1 MTNTA
6 LQGKP
11 DAGNPHVRFDEGE
24 VASAATPRRGSLPCI
39 IASCQTAM
47 RAIIAV
53 CAVFLLSL
61 SCAADQWWV
70 GGNSGDWS
78 GNNWASEEGGT
89 GAAWTSDGTGW
100 FTNSPVTIDLK
111 GVSPSVSRFKTTGF
125 TADNPC
131 RIAIKNTSST
141 KPTISFSGLN
151 KSSVYDFA
159 NAVVEF
165 SNVSVTDKEHIPFQL
180 ANGSH
185 FHLNDGSTFKKY
197 GNSSD
202 SDSIYVGYDSATS
215 NSLYIAKGSTLEFQ
229 KNLYIGC
236 GPDKTVAPTG
246 VVYVAGTLKLDWYIF
261 MGAKSSSRVGGCAGR
276 SVLIVDGGTV
286 ETKNGEFH
294 VGTIWG
300 NDDNVEAY
308 KQTSEI
314 VVRNGGRLTVKGD
327 FYRNEWS
334 RGQSIVVDGGT
345 LSVGG
350 SFWCRNAWENP
361 KRCLRYATTTVKNG
375 GVLELGGTFAPNQE
389 SWGSDAYLF
398 DGGTFR
404 VIKNGSAVWGQEGGP
419 KNFTVGE
426 GGMAM
431 DTPQNM
437 TNIWYM
443 TINNG
448 VGKITKIGSG
458 TMKLGTTSSNAGG
471 WDVKEGV
478 LWLVPDTGKK
488 TNTRVDSGS
497 LTVLNGGTLKNGA
510 LNKPTNGLADR
521 IVLKEGAT
529 VSASVDTTAQCVF
542 GKDVAIEG
550 PVNVAFDGELAEGVD
565 YPVLAKTGD
574 SAFTDADAARCRPVA
589 GTAHAGQERFRRS
602 SDGKTIYARR
612 VKFFII
618 LFR

>member
-1 MTNTA
+1 MTNA
-6 LQGKP
+6 AIRRKS
-11 DAGNPHVRFDEGE
+11 DARNPHARFEE
-24 VASAATPRRGSLPCI
+24 MSVASAATPRRGSLPCI

-70 GGNSGDWS
+70 GGASGDWS
-78 GNNWASEEGGT
+78 GNNWASEKGGT
-89 GAAWTSDGTGW
+89 GAAWTSGGTGW
-100 FTNSPVTIDLK
+100 FTLSPVTIDLK
-111 GVSPSVSRFKTTGF
+111 GVSQSVSCFKTTGF

-151 KSSVYDFA
+151 KASVDDFA

-165 SNVSVTDKEHIPFQL
+165 GNVSVTDTEHIPLRL

-185 FHLNDGSTFKKY
+185 FHLNDGSTFKKS
-197 GNSSD
+197 GNSSAND
-202 SDSIYVGYDSATS
+202 AIFVGYDSATS
-215 NSLYIAKGSTLEFQ
+215 NSLYVAKGSTLEF
-229 KNLYIGC
+229 KKDLYIGC
-236 GPDKTVAPTG
+236 GTDKTVAPTG
-246 VVYVAGTLKLDWYIF
+246 VVYVAGTLKLDWFIY
-261 MGAKSSSRVGGCAGR
+261 MGRRWDTHYSGCAGR

-286 ETKNGEFH
+286 ETVDNGQLQ
-294 VGTIWG
+294 VGAMYVA
-300 NDDNVEAY
+300 NDQYN
-308 KQTSEI
+308 QTSEI
-314 VVRNGGRLTVKGD
+314 VVRNGGLLKIKSDLVRL
-327 FYRNEWS
+327 EWS
-334 RGQSIVVDGGT
+334 DKQSIVVDGGT

-350 SFWCRNAWENP
+350 SFWCRNPWQEPSYCVRN
-361 KRCLRYATTTVKNG
+361 ATTTVKNG
-375 GVLELGGTFAPNQE
+375 GVLEVGGTFAPNQK
-389 SWGSDAYLF
+389 SWGNDAYLF

-404 VIKNGSAVWGQEGGP
+404 VIKNGIAAWGEEEGTP
-419 KNFTVGE
+419 DFTVGE

-443 TINNG
+443 TINKG

-458 TMKLGTTSSNAGG
+458 TMKLAHTSSNAGG

-488 TNTRVDSGS
+488 LNTRVNGES

-521 IVLKEGAT
+521 IVLTEGAT

-574 SAFTDADAARCRPVA
+574 SAFTDEDAARCRPAA
-589 GTAHAGQERFRRS
+589 GTAHAGQVRFRRS

-612 VKFFII
+612 VKGFII